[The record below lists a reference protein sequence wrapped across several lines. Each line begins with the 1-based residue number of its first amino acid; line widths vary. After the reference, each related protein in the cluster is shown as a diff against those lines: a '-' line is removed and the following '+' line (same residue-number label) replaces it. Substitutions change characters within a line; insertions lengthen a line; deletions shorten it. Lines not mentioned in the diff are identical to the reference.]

1 MDGEEI
7 NDTVKSLPDFGGIF
21 DASKLDRVKILDL
34 PVMLIINIDDH
45 WLGLRI
51 EKSKLEIID
60 SLGEIDTFAKNK
72 ILCRFICAHL
82 LGKKLIV
89 SPKLQSDDS
98 KDCGKYVLSFLWFSA
113 LTGES
118 LVYFL
123 KMFNSDYTQNSKNI
137 TEIFQTVKKIAD
149 LYS

>member
-1 MDGEEI
+1 MDGAEI
-7 NDTVKSLPDFGGIF
+7 NELVKSLPDFGGIF

-34 PVMLIINIDDH
+34 PVMLIINIENH

-60 SLGEIDTFAKNK
+60 SLGEIETFAKNK

-113 LTGES
+113 LTGKS
-118 LVYFL
+118 LTYFL
-123 KMFNSDYTQNSKNI
+123 KLFNSDYTRNSKNI
-137 TEIFQTVKKIAD
+137 TIIFQTVKKIAD
-149 LYS
+149 SY